1 MVAVLMKLCLQFAQY
16 GTINIHV
23 KTQSVVL
30 VVCYICL
37 CVYLPTYSFNCTF
50 WKWQTQS
57 NTPNRMRFDYQKN
70 KSYPNTVSL
79 QIDHHWFIINGFQRV
94 YWKFSN
100 FCPKYPGPKSYGLFE
115 FYISSGLI
123 KSGIIFVRIRFMFY
137 RKTLMYG
144 TEVFLYIFRSILG

>member
-57 NTPNRMRFDYQKN
+57 NTPNRMRFDYQKD

-79 QIDHHWFIINGFQRV
+79 QIDHRWFIINGFQRV

-100 FCPKYPGPKSYGLFE
+100 FCPKYPGPKSDGSFKFFISQE
-115 FYISSGLI
+115 WHYICEDTVYIVSKNI
-123 KSGIIFVRIRFMFY
+123 NVRNW
-137 RKTLMYG
+137 
-144 TEVFLYIFRSILG
+144 SISVHIPKYLRH